1 MTEEQF
7 HNILVWAMYLTAV
20 VSFASLLVLAA
31 PYGRYYSGRGWG
43 PHISN
48 RASWVLMEFPSAVL
62 FLFVFLSG
70 SAAFQTVPL
79 VLLGIWQCHY
89 LNRTF
94 VYPLRIRSAG
104 KKMPLLVMACGFVY
118 NSINAYVNARFISEF
133 GEYGP
138 EWLGDPRFLAG
149 IVVFFAGL
157 ALNLHSDNILLRLR
171 TPGKAGYAIPRG
183 GAFRY
188 VSCPN
193 YLGEIVVWAGWALA
207 TWSPAGL
214 AFFVYTAANLIPRA
228 RSHHQWYRARF
239 PDYPAHRK
247 SLIPGLI

>member
-7 HNILVWAMYLTAV
+7 HGILVWTIFLTAV

-31 PYGRYYSGRGWG
+31 PYGRHYSGKGWG

-48 RASWVLMEFPSAVL
+48 RTSWVLMELPSVVL
-62 FLFVFLSG
+62 FLFVYFAG
-70 SAAFQTVPL
+70 AAAFQTVPL
-79 VLLGIWQCHY
+79 VLLGVWQCHY

-94 VYPLRIRSAG
+94 VYPLRIRTAG
-104 KKMPLLVMACGFVY
+104 KKMPLLVMACGFTF

-133 GEYGP
+133 GEYGT
-138 EWLGDPRFLAG
+138 EWLADPRFLAG
-149 IVVFFAGL
+149 LAIFLTGL
-157 ALNLHSDNILLRLR
+157 ALNVHSDNILLILR
-171 TPGKAGYAIPRG
+171 KTRESGYAIPQG

-193 YLGEIVVWAGWALA
+193 YLGEIMEWAGWALA

-239 PDYPAHRK
+239 PDYPANRK